1 MTRVALITGASSGIG
16 EACARAFSKAG
27 WTCVLAARRLD
38 RVEALAQ
45 DLPTE
50 SVAVRL
56 DVTDRES
63 VLALPAALA
72 GRLPGIDTLVNNAG
86 LGLGEQRA
94 DLADPADWVRMIE
107 TNVTGLALL
116 THAVLPVMVQSGGG
130 HVINIGS
137 ISATWP
143 YPTSNVYGA
152 TKAFVHQFT
161 LNLRADMF
169 RHNIRATVVEPGM
182 TRTEFPTVRNHGDS
196 MAAGRTYA
204 GAAPLDPEDVA
215 AAVLWA
221 AQQPARVNVNSIEL
235 MPSCQSFAG
244 LAVDRR

>member
-1 MTRVALITGASSGIG
+1 MTRVVLITGASSGIG
-16 EACARAFSKAG
+16 EACARAFAKAG

-38 RVEALAQ
+38 RVERLAR

-50 SVAVRL
+50 SVAVGL

-63 VLALPAALA
+63 VLDLPAALA
-72 GRLPGIDTLVNNAG
+72 GRVPGIDTLVNNAG

-116 THAVLPVMVQSGGG
+116 TRAVLPTMVQAGGG

-161 LNLRADMF
+161 LNLRADLF
-169 RHNIRATVVEPGM
+169 RHNIRATVIEPGM
-182 TRTEFPTVRNHGDS
+182 TRTEFPTVRNHGDAE
-196 MAAGRTYA
+196 AADRTYA